1 MSVRIAME
9 TIKMNVK
16 LTRKFQIIIPK
27 GIREKLGLTPG
38 EELLVDVFD
47 NTIRLQRPRSIKR
60 LRGIAKGMKW
70 KDEDRDR
77 SERF

>member
-27 GIREKLGLTPG
+27 GIREELGLTPG

-47 NTIRLQRPRSIKR
+47 STIRLQRPRSIKR

-70 KDEDRDR
+70 KDEDRDH